1 MEGERII
8 YIHVKVKIERE
19 LLTASRSSINL
30 CLTCVNP
37 GYSMKGKAE
46 TVVAR
51 VKVKKFFH
59 FISSSCLCLSIIQNN
74 GNVLLAFCLRKDEYF
89 FYKG

>member
-51 VKVKKFFH
+51 VKVKKFF
-59 FISSSCLCLSIIQNN
+59 ISFPALVSALVSFRIMETYC
-74 GNVLLAFCLRKDEYF
+74 
-89 FYKG
+89 